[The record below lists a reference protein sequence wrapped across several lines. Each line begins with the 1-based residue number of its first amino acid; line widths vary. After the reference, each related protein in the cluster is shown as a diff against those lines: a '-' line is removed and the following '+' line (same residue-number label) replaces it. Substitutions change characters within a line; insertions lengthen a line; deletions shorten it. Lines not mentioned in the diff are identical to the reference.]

1 MIVDDVSRREFVI
14 GAAAL
19 AALLTGCGTGAAGPA
34 ADGRY
39 PRTVTDASGDDVLI
53 EARPQRIAC
62 AQNVW
67 DLDAVL
73 ALGEVPV
80 QFGLRDFATYT
91 GSPTTSWPWNERVL
105 AEEGARS
112 ERLPVGEE
120 LSVEAIARSTPDLI
134 VGDSAVEAVRDR
146 LSALAPVL
154 QTASFDWR
162 RNLRLLGDVLDL
174 SADAEALIAQTDQR
188 LASSLDAYDLGGARA
203 AVFGVYDAT
212 SFYLFGDAS
221 IPVVDLMTRAGFGM
235 LDDLVATATPDEARV
250 EYSAEQLGLLEPAD
264 LIVGVRLRG
273 RRCRGLDRRQPPV
286 RSAPRR
292 AGRPGAGRRAGRAGA
307 GPVGVQPA
315 EPAARPGPRAGVRP
329 ARHPRVLTS
338 GQPPRR
344 PDAACRTTSTC
355 RSRARFCRPGPARAG
370 GRAW

>member
-19 AALLTGCGTGAAGPA
+19 AALLTGCGTGAAGPT

-91 GSPTTSWPWNERVL
+91 GSPTTSWPWHERVL

-174 SADAEALIAQTDQR
+174 SADAEALIARTDQR

-203 AVFGVYDAT
+203 AAFGVYDAT

-250 EYSAEQLGLLEPAD
+250 EYSAEQLGLLDPAD
-264 LIVGVRLRG
+264 LIVVFDYGDGGVVSSIAGNPLFGRLPAVQAG
-273 RRCRGLDRRQPPV
+273 RVLVVGQGERAQGLSVFSPLNLQLGLDF
-286 RSAPRR
+286 
-292 AGRPGAGRRAGRAGA
+292 
-307 GPVGVQPA
+307 VQ
-315 EPAARPGPRAGVRP
+315 ECARLV
-329 ARHPRVLTS
+329 T
-338 GQPPRR
+338 
-344 PDAACRTTSTC
+344 
-355 RSRARFCRPGPARAG
+355 G
-370 GRAW
+370 GS